1 MLKLNVNNRQYD
13 VNVDPAT
20 PLLWVLR
27 EQLGLTGAKYGC
39 GIGLCGNCTVL
50 VNGHAVLACI
60 TPVAE
65 FVDQPIITIEGLA
78 GSDGLHPVQQAWVDE
93 NVPECGYCQ
102 SGQILTAVA
111 LLGQQPDPDDRV
123 IDAVMSQVL
132 CRCGTYNRIRK
143 AIKRVAAAKGARP

>member
-60 TPVAE
+60 IPVAE
-65 FVDQPIITIEGLA
+65 LVDQPIITIEGLA
-78 GSDGLHPVQQAWVDE
+78 GSDSLHPVQQAWVDE

-111 LLGQQPDPDDRV
+111 LLGQHPDPDDST